1 MEMLGFIFG
10 MMGMSLGLIGLIFG
24 VICAVQMRKLIRS
37 LKEKGILEET
47 YEDT

>member
-24 VICAVQMRKLIRS
+24 VICVVQMRKLIRS